1 MPELP
6 AHAFANAINRQS
18 VEELTGLMTEDHLF
32 IDSLGA
38 QVQGRDQ
45 MTAGWVAY
53 FQMVPD
59 YTITIEETYADGDAV
74 VMLGTALRELMPQPG
89 GRPRRRGKRA
99 CVEGSSPSGASMR
112 TTSPFA
118 RSCAKTALTDLAAS
132 PSDRAAPRGTRAR
145 NSLPSKPPAAERPPP
160 RRSMG
165 RRAGCHRA
173 SRP

>member
-45 MTAGWVAY
+45 MTAGWTAY

-74 VMLGTALRELMPQPG
+74 VMLGTAQG
-89 GRPRRRGKRA
+89 
-99 CVEGSSPSGASMR
+99 
-112 TTSPFA
+112 TY
-118 RSCAKTALTDLAAS
+118 AA
-132 PSDRAAPRGTRAR
+132 T
-145 NSLPSKPPAAERPPP
+145 KWQTPAAWKARIHGALVAEWRVYADNEPI
-160 RRSMG
+160 
-165 RRAGCHRA
+165 RAIMRQNSAH
-173 SRP
+173 